1 MDFLTL
7 RWIDVID
14 IVLVA
19 FLIYEFYALIKDSA
33 AVNVFFGIVAFYVLW
48 LIVRALNLQL
58 LSTILGQF
66 IGVGVIAVIVVFQQE
81 IRRFL
86 LLIGTKNFFENFTFF
101 GPFFT
106 RRTLPKLNNQAIIS
120 ACSRLSKT
128 KTGALIIIAR
138 ETDLKF
144 YINTGNIIDA
154 EVSSILIENIFY
166 KNNPMHDGAIIISKN
181 RINAVKCIM
190 PVSEKLNLPANLGLR
205 HRAAIGITE
214 HADAVAIVVS
224 EQTGNISYFQ
234 TANYQYHISV
244 QELERLLSK
253 DFELDD

>member
-1 MDFLTL
+1 MDFIAL
-7 RWIDVID
+7 RWIDIID
-14 IVLVA
+14 ILLVA
-19 FLIYEFYALIKDSA
+19 FLIYEFYVLIKDSA
-33 AVNVFFGIVAFYVLW
+33 AVNVFFGIVAFYALW
-48 LIVRALNLQL
+48 LIVKALNLQL

-66 IGVGVIAVIVVFQQE
+66 ISVGVIAVIVVFQQE

-86 LLIGTKNFFENFTFF
+86 LLVGTKNFFENFTFF
-101 GPFFT
+101 GPFIS
-106 RRTLPKLNNQAIIS
+106 RRTLPKLNNQAIVQ
-120 ACSRLSKT
+120 ACTRLSKS
-128 KTGALIIIAR
+128 KTGALIVIAR

-144 YINTGNIIDA
+144 YTNTGYSIDA
-154 EVSSILIENIFY
+154 EVSAILLENIFY

-190 PVSEKLNLPANLGLR
+190 PVSEKMNLPANLGLR

-214 HADAVAIVVS
+214 HADAVSIVVS

-234 TANYQYHISV
+234 TGNYQYHISV

-253 DFELDD
+253 DFQLDD